1 MNCSH
6 SSRSF
11 CRLARPHPVLK
22 PSSVSLSH
30 PSTGSG
36 CSLSL
41 ASPHLTFLLPP
52 SSLSIKPWPMA
63 LCTRPSLP
71 PLRPHHAF
79 SASVSSP
86 SGPSMSPCPSRLP
99 SHSPFPWAGP
109 RFAFSLGHV
118 SHDTCRQGLRLLSLS
133 IPLCLASL
141 LSVELG
147 LLNKSSSGPCFP
159 APCCLPLCTLL
170 PHYLLRVHHWVSE
183 PPVLP
188 CFPCGASAPYA
199 RPPPFPPPP
208 AWQDSEIGAKCPLC
222 LGSHPLTLPFVSA
235 FATHKMLHPHESIP
249 VSLRLPAMISLWGP
263 P

>member
-86 SGPSMSPCPSRLP
+86 SAPSMSPCPSRLP

-118 SHDTCRQGLRLLSLS
+118 SHNTCRQGLRLLSLS

-147 LLNKSSSGPCFP
+147 LLNKAPQAP
-159 APCCLPLCTLL
+159 A
-170 PHYLLRVHHWVSE
+170 
-183 PPVLP
+183 
-188 CFPCGASAPYA
+188 
-199 RPPPFPPPP
+199 FPPPAVSLCVPYCRTIFLEYTTGFQSPLSFP
-208 AWQDSEIGAKCPLC
+208 ASLVEPLR
-222 LGSHPLTLPFVSA
+222 LTLDLHLSHPHRLGRIQKLVRNVLSASVPTHLPC
-235 FATHKMLHPHESIP
+235 HL
-249 VSLRLPAMISLWGP
+249 
-263 P
+263 